1 MLIPLLLCS
10 VALLSVTDIT
20 ETTTGEAVAFK
31 ADDTDPQTQA
41 LVSISALLER
51 AESEEPANTPVSLK
65 AVIETSP
72 DGELF
77 LPVGAVEIT
86 GLGKALNLIPVKVL
100 LAHVRVRLEVRGP
113 LKVSAAT
120 VRLHTNEELRL
131 VESEAPS
138 APPEA

>member
-31 ADDTDPQTQA
+31 PDDTDPQTQT
-41 LVSISALLER
+41 LVSISADLS
-51 AESEEPANTPVSLK
+51 ASEDGAAPISLK

-86 GLGKALNLIPVKVL
+86 GLGKALNLIPVKAL
-100 LAHVRVRLEVRGP
+100 LAYVRVRLEVRGP
-113 LKVSAAT
+113 LLVSSAV